1 MFRVKGI
8 NVFMFFLSPGR
19 RVGSVKNVYVYLLSC
34 AEASTGVTYL
44 ETFATH
50 PERVVTYVT
59 NNQGLVNKPLHHRIT
74 GGVGRVSVVSG
85 LGARWGTLP
94 G

>member
-8 NVFMFFLSPGR
+8 NAFMFFLSPGR
-19 RVGSVKNVYVYLLSC
+19 RVGSVKNVSVYLLSC

-44 ETFATH
+44 ETFSTH

-59 NNQGLVNKPLHHRIT
+59 NNQRLVNKPLHHRIT
-74 GGVGRVSVVSG
+74 GRVGSSVFSVG
-85 LGARWGTLP
+85 LG
-94 G
+94 